1 MILIVGIFRRRL
13 NDGVGWI
20 SACIP
25 SIPVAFMIP
34 FKDNFICVGK
44 GQDAGLSAVI
54 INLKTVT
61 AARRQQTGSNRE
73 HFPSHVNAIF
83 QLVP

>member
-1 MILIVGIFRRRL
+1 
-13 NDGVGWI
+13 
-20 SACIP
+20 
-25 SIPVAFMIP
+25 MIP

-54 INLKTVT
+54 IDLKAVT
-61 AARRQQTGSNRE
+61 AARRQQTGGNRE